1 MPVSSKGGAPIDI
14 LHLIQRLEDLVGE
27 ARRLP
32 IGSGVVM
39 DRRRLLD
46 LVDQMRTAVPSEIK
60 EAQELLSEREEVLRQ
75 AHEDAAIVRA
85 KADEE
90 VEQRLSE
97 SDLAKTAQARAE
109 MLIQEAQARIERL
122 EREAQE
128 RARAHVSDA
137 EKVAAR
143 QMDEADRYALEML
156 RKLEQQLGAF
166 ISNVRAGI
174 ETLEAAPSAESSR
187 LEPPQEEPRPTETPP
202 TEAPQEPQEQE
213 P

>member
-1 MPVSSKGGAPIDI
+1 V
-14 LHLIQRLEDLVGE
+14 HLIDRLEELVGE

-46 LVDQMRTAVPSEIK
+46 LVDQMRTAVPSEIT
-60 EAQELLSEREEVLRQ
+60 EARELLSEREEVLRQ

-90 VEQRLSE
+90 VEQRLAE
-97 SDLAKTAQARAE
+97 SDLVKTAQARAE

-122 EREAQE
+122 EQEAQE
-128 RARAHVSDA
+128 RTRAHMSDA
-137 EKVAAR
+137 ENVAAR
-143 QMDEADRYALEML
+143 QMDEADRYALEIL
-156 RKLEQQLGAF
+156 RKLQQQLGAF
-166 ISNVRAGI
+166 ISNVQAGI
-174 ETLEAAPSAESSR
+174 DTLEAAPAAESSR
-187 LEPPQEEPRPTETPP
+187 QEPPQEETPPAETPSTETP
-202 TEAPQEPQEQE
+202 QEEQE

>member
-1 MPVSSKGGAPIDI
+1 M
-14 LHLIQRLEDLVGE
+14 GE

-46 LVDQMRTAVPSEIK
+46 LVDQMRTAVPSEIT
-60 EAQELLSEREEVLRQ
+60 EAREILSEREEVLRQ

-90 VEQRLSE
+90 VEQRLAE
-97 SDLAKTAQARAE
+97 SDLVKTAQARAE

-122 EREAQE
+122 EQEAQE
-128 RARAHVSDA
+128 RARSHMSDA
-137 EKVAAR
+137 ENVAAR
-143 QMDEADRYALEML
+143 QMDEADRYALEIL
-156 RKLEQQLGAF
+156 RKLQQQLGAF
-166 ISNVRAGI
+166 ISNVQAGI
-174 ETLEAAPSAESSR
+174 ETLEAAPSVESSR
-187 LEPPQEEPRPTETPP
+187 QEPPQEETPPADTAPAETPSTETP
-202 TEAPQEPQEQE
+202 QEEQE

>member
-1 MPVSSKGGAPIDI
+1 M
-14 LHLIQRLEDLVGE
+14 HLIDRLEELVGE

-46 LVDQMRTAVPSEIK
+46 LVDQMRTAVPSEIT
-60 EAQELLSEREEVLRQ
+60 EARELLSEREEVLRQ

-90 VEQRLSE
+90 VEQRLAE
-97 SDLAKTAQARAE
+97 SDLVKTAQARAE

-122 EREAQE
+122 EQEAQE
-128 RARAHVSDA
+128 RTRAHMSDA
-137 EKVAAR
+137 ENVAAR
-143 QMDEADRYALEML
+143 QMDEADRYALEIL
-156 RKLEQQLGAF
+156 RKLQQQLGAF
-166 ISNVRAGI
+166 ISNVQAGI
-174 ETLEAAPSAESSR
+174 DTLEAAPAAESSR
-187 LEPPQEEPRPTETPP
+187 QEPPQEETPPAETPSTETP
-202 TEAPQEPQEQE
+202 QEEQE

>member
-1 MPVSSKGGAPIDI
+1 VAVSSEGGASIDI
-14 LHLIQRLEDLVGE
+14 LHLIDRLEELVGE

-32 IGSGVVM
+32 IGSGVIM
-39 DRRRLLD
+39 DRQRLLD
-46 LVDQMRTAVPSEIK
+46 LVDQMRTAVPYEVK
-60 EAQELLSEREEVLRQ
+60 EAREILSDREEVLRQ

-97 SDLAKTAQARAE
+97 SDLVKTAQARAE

-128 RARAHVSDA
+128 RARAHVGDA
-137 EKVAAR
+137 EKAAAR

-174 ETLEAAPSAESSR
+174 DTLESAPSVQSSQQ
-187 LEPPQEEPRPTETPP
+187 EPPQEETPPTETPSAE
-202 TEAPQEPQEQE
+202 TPQEEQE

>member
-1 MPVSSKGGAPIDI
+1 M
-14 LHLIQRLEDLVGE
+14 HLIDRLEELVGE

-46 LVDQMRTAVPSEIK
+46 LVDQMRTAVPSEIT
-60 EAQELLSEREEVLRQ
+60 EAREILSEREEVLRQ

-85 KADEE
+85 KADDE

-97 SDLAKTAQARAE
+97 SDLVKTAQARSE

-122 EREAQE
+122 EQEAQE
-128 RARAHVSDA
+128 RTRAHMSDA
-137 EKVAAR
+137 ENVAAR
-143 QMDEADRYALEML
+143 QMDEADRYALEIL
-156 RKLEQQLGAF
+156 RKLQQQLGAF
-166 ISNVRAGI
+166 ISNVQAGI
-174 ETLEAAPSAESSR
+174 DTLEAAPSVDSSR
-187 LEPPQEEPRPTETPP
+187 QEPPQEETPPADTAPAETPSTETP
-202 TEAPQEPQEQE
+202 QEEQE

>member
-1 MPVSSKGGAPIDI
+1 M
-14 LHLIQRLEDLVGE
+14 HLIDRLEELVGE

-46 LVDQMRTAVPSEIK
+46 LVDQMRTAVPSEIT
-60 EAQELLSEREEVLRQ
+60 EAREILSEREEVLRQ

-90 VEQRLSE
+90 VEQRLAE
-97 SDLAKTAQARAE
+97 SDLVKTAQARAE

-122 EREAQE
+122 EQEAQE
-128 RARAHVSDA
+128 RARSHMSDA
-137 EKVAAR
+137 ENVAAR
-143 QMDEADRYALEML
+143 QMDEADRYALEIL
-156 RKLEQQLGAF
+156 RKLQQQLGAF
-166 ISNVRAGI
+166 ISNVQAGI
-174 ETLEAAPSAESSR
+174 ETLEAAPSVESSR
-187 LEPPQEEPRPTETPP
+187 QEPPQEETPPADTAPAETPSTETP
-202 TEAPQEPQEQE
+202 QEEQE

>member
-1 MPVSSKGGAPIDI
+1 
-14 LHLIQRLEDLVGE
+14 
-27 ARRLP
+27 
-32 IGSGVVM
+32 M

-46 LVDQMRTAVPSEIK
+46 LVDQMRTSVPYEIK
-60 EAQELLSEREEVLRQ
+60 EAQEILAEREEVLRQ

-97 SDLAKTAQARAE
+97 SDLVKTAQARAE
-109 MLIQEAQARIERL
+109 MLLQEAQARIERL
-122 EREAQE
+122 EHDAQE
-128 RARAHVSDA
+128 RSRAHMSDA
-137 EKVAAR
+137 ENVAAR

-166 ISNVRAGI
+166 IGNVRAGI

-187 LEPPQEEPRPTETPP
+187 PEAPQEEPPPEEPPPEEETVSAELSVA
-202 TEAPQEPQEQE
+202 EASQEAEEQE